1 MDSPAPLS
9 LTKPISKAEI
19 NDMGFRTYI
28 RPSGRKIKTRGK
40 DFFGVSCADLKEID
54 AACDRLMAKYDWVQ
68 PDVEKTSPKRRR
80 VQV

>member
-1 MDSPAPLS
+1 
-9 LTKPISKAEI
+9 
-19 NDMGFRTYI
+19 MGMKRFV
-28 RPSGRKIKTRGK
+28 RGIC
-40 DFFGVSCADLKEID
+40 GVKERSRGYGYYGVTCADLKEID